1 MRALSIRQPYAELIL
16 RGIKPIEF
24 RSRPT
29 KRIGER
35 FYIYASQQWAEG
47 KLFLEGCRKPEVRDQ
62 GSEVRKKDLLTADL
76 RHLTSD
82 NLSAGTPPDWMLEL
96 AKMLILKDLPTGVI
110 VGTASIKEVVKGDSL
125 YEWHLTDVERAK
137 RFRKP
142 KGHPQPV
149 WFTPF

>member
-1 MRALSIRQPYAELIL
+1 M
-16 RGIKPIEF
+16 
-24 RSRPT
+24 
-29 KRIGER
+29 
-35 FYIYASQQWAEG
+35 
-47 KLFLEGCRKPEVRDQ
+47 
-62 GSEVRKKDLLTADL
+62 LTSDL
-76 RHLTSD
+76 RSLTSALTSD

-110 VGTASIKEVVKGDSL
+110 VGTAVISECRSQRSDVRDQGEEEPHLLTSDLRPLTSDL